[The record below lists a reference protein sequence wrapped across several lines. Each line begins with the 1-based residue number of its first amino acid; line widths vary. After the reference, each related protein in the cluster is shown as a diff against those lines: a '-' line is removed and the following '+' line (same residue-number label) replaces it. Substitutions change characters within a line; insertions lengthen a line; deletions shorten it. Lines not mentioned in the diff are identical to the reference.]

1 MIHDR
6 YAIVLKRESGER
18 AKVQIRLKQVQA
30 VLAEQRV
37 KVESLDDYTKKAK
50 EYKTEIKRLQKCAGI
65 VQKSVFYGQSDPSGL
80 WTYNP
85 QSTDRPS
92 SPEF

>member
-65 VQKSVFYGQSDPSGL
+65 VQKSLDS
-80 WTYNP
+80 
-85 QSTDRPS
+85 QSTDRPFL
-92 SPEF
+92 SPEILTF